1 MDTEIRASNYIIMQR
16 DKNASK
22 VQIPAVF
29 ISYRD
34 GEKLLLS
41 LLRAYPWETVRVT
54 LDDRGKMSKVS
65 SSPWATKRV
74 MTYAFAVS
82 TIWLLSSCVSVL
94 GSFLLDY
101 LRQYLRK
108 RAARILPV
116 LRYHKK
122 LRAFLIAEKAK
133 SSTNMTKK
141 FTVLD
146 RMLLTAQSP
155 SFRDEKAWLFSIS
168 INDLAHYKI
177 TSKNPVDHARA
188 VASSVDLHLD
198 APLDDA
204 EYIKD
209 ANSEHCA
216 ICLERFEFD
225 ELVKVLPCSHYF
237 HQDCINPWLEKKSEV
252 CPLCRQ
258 HVIITSTPA
267 IPLL

>member
-1 MDTEIRASNYIIMQR
+1 MLSQCLQYGYCQGAHWNYLQW
-16 DKNASK
+16 
-22 VQIPAVF
+22 
-29 ISYRD
+29 ISYD
-34 GEKLLLS
+34 
-41 LLRAYPWETVRVT
+41 
-54 LDDRGKMSKVS
+54 
-65 SSPWATKRV
+65 
-74 MTYAFAVS
+74 FC
-82 TIWLLSSCVSVL
+82 SCVSVL

-116 LRYHKK
+116 LRYHKM

-204 EYIKD
+204 EFIND

-225 ELVKVLPCSHYF
+225 ELVKVYFYIIANLFRDHFRLQVLPCSHYF